1 MNTPLPVLILHF
13 LLYIDKVLR
22 ADVPLQV
29 LAQVLRCGLQ
39 VPLVVLRAHICYEY
53 IMNRRLTSNIA
64 DWLFF
69 LR

>member
-29 LAQVLRCGLQ
+29 LAQVLRGGLQ
-39 VPLVVLRAHICYEY
+39 VPLVVLRAHIFNVWILEKNTDLEY
-53 IMNRRLTSNIA
+53 S
-64 DWLFF
+64 
-69 LR
+69 